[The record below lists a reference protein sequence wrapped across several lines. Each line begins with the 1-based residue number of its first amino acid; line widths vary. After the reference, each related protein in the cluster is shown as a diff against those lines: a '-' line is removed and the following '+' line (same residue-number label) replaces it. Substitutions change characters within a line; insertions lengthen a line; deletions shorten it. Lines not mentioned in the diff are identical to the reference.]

1 MHSVTRRLRDHY
13 AARFAEFGPT
23 PRGVD
28 WRREEDVELRYRQM
42 LALIENEKVAS
53 MDTFTLLDVG
63 CGYGGL
69 YTYAKR
75 RWPKMR
81 YVGVEVAEE
90 MINHAARH
98 IPEARFYCEDVLSW
112 QVDERFDYVVCNGI
126 LTQKLDISIAEMD
139 QFAHALIK
147 KMFSLC
153 NQGIAFNV
161 MTTKVNYMMENL
173 YYRNPVELFAYCLT
187 EITKK
192 VRIDHAY
199 PLYEYTVYL
208 YR

>member
-1 MHSVTRRLRDHY
+1 MHTITRSLRDHY

-23 PRGVD
+23 PQGVD
-28 WRREEDVELRYRQM
+28 WGRTEDVELRYHQM
-42 LALIENEKVAS
+42 LAVIDSEKVS
-53 MDTFTLLDVG
+53 PFTLLDVG

-69 YTYAKR
+69 YDYAKR
-75 RWPKMR
+75 RWPYMC
-81 YVGVEVAEE
+81 YIGVDAAEE
-90 MINHAARH
+90 MIVYAASH
-98 IPEARFYCEDVLSW
+98 IPEAQFYCEDVLTW
-112 QVDERFDYVVCNGI
+112 ETEERFDYVVCNGI
-126 LTQKLDISIAEMD
+126 LTQKLSASIAEMD
-139 QFAHALIK
+139 RFAHALIK

-153 NQGIAFNV
+153 NRGVAFNV
-161 MTTKVNYMMENL
+161 MTTKVNYMVENL

-187 EITKK
+187 EITNK